1 MSAKNVVWAVKAHG
15 ELGII
20 TVDAIQG
27 GEAVIVIVD
36 LVAAGETASP
46 FVQDYR
52 RLNGAVSRARD
63 GLIIVGDSK
72 SVDQDT
78 LKDATVP
85 NPKTNK
91 VKKLSKRDLYTSIF
105 LRPGRRSG
113 FSRPTHLRMLDSC
126 GWPTTRRR
134 SPQTLSMKT
143 GRTRPVTG
151 TRMETLVV
159 VDRAMPVTAIPSNG
173 DGYGHLGAGGDL
185 TITFSRSCSF
195 VHSSS
200 HSFTGKLFLYFS

>member
-15 ELGII
+15 ELKIT

-52 RLNGAVSRARD
+52 HLSVAVSRARD

-78 LKDATVP
+78 LKDATAA
-85 NPKTNK
+85 NSKTNK

-105 LRPGRRSG
+105 
-113 FSRPTHLRMLDSC
+113 F
-126 GWPTTRRR
+126 
-134 SPQTLSMKT
+134 QAQK
-143 GRTRPVTG
+143 
-151 TRMETLVV
+151 
-159 VDRAMPVTAIPSNG
+159 
-173 DGYGHLGAGGDL
+173 
-185 TITFSRSCSF
+185 
-195 VHSSS
+195 
-200 HSFTGKLFLYFS
+200 